1 MKLTVALRVIG
12 GFGIISLLLLI
23 IGITAYGSLSNISE
37 STAEVNQI
45 SIPALENSA
54 AMQSEF
60 VIMSKLSLQAFNAAS
75 LPEIEQLRKQFSNEQ
90 QTYQQ
95 ASERLMNAVQ
105 EEVTLKAAAGEVNQ
119 AYSSFIPVSTKLFEE
134 LKNNLTLRDT
144 IDNKLSEL
152 EGHADDMASLIL
164 DFTGPKEFYS
174 LIVRVSVP

>member
-60 VIMSKLSLQAFNAAS
+60 VIMSKLSLQAFNADS
-75 LPEIEQLRKQFSNEQ
+75 LSEIERLRKQFSNEQ
-90 QTYQQ
+90 QSYQQ
-95 ASERLMNAVQ
+95 AS
-105 EEVTLKAAAGEVNQ
+105 
-119 AYSSFIPVSTKLFEE
+119 
-134 LKNNLTLRDT
+134 
-144 IDNKLSEL
+144 
-152 EGHADDMASLIL
+152 
-164 DFTGPKEFYS
+164 
-174 LIVRVSVP
+174 

>member
-1 MKLTVALRVIG
+1 GVIMKLTVALRVIG

-23 IGITAYGSLSNISE
+23 IGITAYASLSNISE

-54 AMQSEF
+54 SMQSEF
-60 VIMSKLSLQAFNAAS
+60 AIMSKLSLQAFNAVS
-75 LPEIEQLRKQFSNEQ
+75 LADVEQLRKQFSNEQ

-95 ASERLMNAVQ
+95 ASERLMTAVQ

-144 IDNKLSEL
+144 IDSKLSEL
-152 EGHADDMASLIL
+152 EGHADDMAS
-164 DFTGPKEFYS
+164 
-174 LIVRVSVP
+174 